1 MTRINLSPWRA
12 ELRKKRERRILQGG
26 IAVSIAVL
34 LSLILCRH
42 YLDAELTRQQ
52 QRNQY
57 INETSLALNRHIQ
70 SLQAVDAARKNLL
83 GKIAAIR
90 QLQQQRLQPA
100 HLFEALARTS
110 AEDIQLTQI
119 VQNGQTLKIS
129 GIAASNTSIS
139 RYIKRLEASPW
150 LGTPLLDIIESAH
163 ENKTLPPRGKRF
175 TLNVGLSDALGG
187 IRTAP

>member
-1 MTRINLSPWRA
+1 MARINLSPWRA

-26 IAVSIAVL
+26 IAASIGVVL
-34 LSLILCRH
+34 TLILCEQ
-42 YLDAELTRQQ
+42 YLNAALTRQK

-57 INETSLALNRHIQ
+57 INEASLALNRHIQ

-100 HLFEALARTS
+100 HLLEALARTA

-129 GIAASNTSIS
+129 GIAASNTSVS

-150 LGTPLLDIIESAH
+150 LDTPLLDIIESAH

-175 TLNVGLSDALGG
+175 TLNISLSDAPGG
-187 IRTAP
+187 ARSTP

>member
-12 ELRKKRERRILQGG
+12 ELRRKRERRILQGG
-26 IAVSIAVL
+26 IAVSITVL
-34 LSLILCRH
+34 LTLILCRH
-42 YLDAELTRQQ
+42 YLDAELTRQK

-57 INETSLALNRHIQ
+57 INEAGLALNRHIQ

-100 HLFEALARTS
+100 HLFEALARTA

-119 VQNGQTLKIS
+119 IQNGQTLKIS
-129 GIAASNTSIS
+129 GIAVSNTSIS

-150 LGTPLLDIIESAH
+150 LDTPLLDIIESAH

-175 TLNVGLSDALGG
+175 TLNVSLSDTPEGA
-187 IRTAP
+187 RSAP